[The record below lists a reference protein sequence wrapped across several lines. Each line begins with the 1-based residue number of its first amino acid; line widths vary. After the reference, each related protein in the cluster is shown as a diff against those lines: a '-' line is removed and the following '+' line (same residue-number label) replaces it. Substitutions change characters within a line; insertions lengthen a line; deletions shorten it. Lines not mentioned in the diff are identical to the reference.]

1 MSAYRLGVVVSEAVE
16 RLVNLALY
24 LASSRSARS
33 AHECRAAGLGY
44 PEDQDDTTFNRMFER
59 DKDALRSAGLVIDVV
74 EADNSDAYRIDADAT
89 FARLIELDSGER
101 ASLKAVATA
110 FIEDPGFPFGHELR
124 SAMAKLGT
132 IGEGGPLATAELAHA
147 ASASQGL
154 DARAFAEAV
163 QARKRVAFTYTNA
176 AGEEKRREVDPY
188 GVFFREGSWY
198 LVGRD
203 HTVDEVRTFSI
214 ARARE
219 IDVNPARP
227 RTPDFERP
235 EDFDV
240 RRAELLPFQFG
251 SRTFTARIRFIP
263 DMAWRADR
271 LARGRGELQTLPDG
285 SVIWTIE
292 AADVNRLASWIVDHG
307 PGVLA
312 VEPPDLVSRILGGL
326 RAVVDVHG

>member
-1 MSAYRLGVVVSEAVE
+1 MSEAVE

-24 LASSRSARS
+24 LASSRTARS

-44 PEDQDDTTFNRMFER
+44 PEDQDDATFDRMFER

-74 EADNSDAYRIDADAT
+74 ETDGVDAYRIDADAT
-89 FARLIELDSGER
+89 FARLIELDSEER
-101 ASLKAVATA
+101 ASLKAVAAA
-110 FIEDPGFPFGHELR
+110 FIEDPGFPFGQELR

-132 IGEGGPLATAELAHA
+132 IGDGGPVAAAELVHA
-147 ASASQGL
+147 GSPSQGL
-154 DARAFAEAV
+154 DAHAFAEAV
-163 QARKRVAFTYTNA
+163 QARKRVTFTYTNA

-188 GVFFREGSWY
+188 GVFFRDGSWY

-203 HTVDEVRTFSI
+203 RAVDEVRTFSI
-214 ARARE
+214 ARARD
-219 IDVNPARP
+219 IDVNTARP

-235 EDFDV
+235 DGFDV
-240 RRAELLPFQFG
+240 RQAEVLPFQIGPRPF
-251 SRTFTARIRFIP
+251 SARIRFLP
-263 DMAWRADR
+263 DMAWRAER

-285 SVIWTIE
+285 SVVWTIE
-292 AADVNRLASWIVDHG
+292 AADVDRLASWLVEHG

-312 VEPPDLVSRILGGL
+312 VEPPDLVERLLTGL

>member
-1 MSAYRLGVVVSEAVE
+1 MSEAVE

-44 PEDQDDTTFNRMFER
+44 PEDQDDATFNRMFER

-74 EADNSDAYRIDADAT
+74 ETDGFDAYHIDPDAT
-89 FARLIELDSGER
+89 FARLIELDPGER

-110 FIEDPGFPFGHELR
+110 FIEDPGFPFGQELR

-132 IGEGGPLATAELAHA
+132 IGEGGPVAAAELAHA
-147 ASASQGL
+147 GSPSQGL

-163 QARKRVAFTYTNA
+163 QARKRVTFTYTNA

-188 GVFFREGSWY
+188 GVFFRDGSWY

-203 HTVDEVRTFSI
+203 RAVDEVRTFSI
-214 ARARE
+214 ARARD
-219 IDVNPARP
+219 IDVNTARP

-235 EDFDV
+235 DGFDV
-240 RRAELLPFQFG
+240 RQAEVLPFQIG
-251 SRTFTARIRFIP
+251 ARPFSAMIRFIP
-263 DMAWRADR
+263 DMAWRAER

-292 AADVNRLASWIVDHG
+292 AADVDRLASWIVDHG

-312 VEPPDLVSRILGGL
+312 VEPPDLIGRLLAGL
-326 RAVVDVHG
+326 RAVVDAHG

>member
-1 MSAYRLGVVVSEAVE
+1 MSEAVE

-24 LASSRSARS
+24 LASSRTARS

-44 PEDQDDTTFNRMFER
+44 PEDQDDATFNRMFER

-74 EADNSDAYRIDADAT
+74 ETDGVDAYRIDPDAT
-89 FARLIELDSGER
+89 FARLIELDSEER
-101 ASLKAVATA
+101 ASLKAVAAA
-110 FIEDPGFPFGHELR
+110 FIEDPGFPFGQELR

-132 IGEGGPLATAELAHA
+132 IGEGGPVAAAELAHA
-147 ASASQGL
+147 GSPSQGL

-188 GVFFREGSWY
+188 GVFFRDGSWY

-203 HTVDEVRTFSI
+203 RAVDEVRTFSI
-214 ARARE
+214 ARTRD
-219 IDVNPARP
+219 IDVNTARP

-235 EDFDV
+235 DGFDV
-240 RRAELLPFQFG
+240 RQAEVLPFQIGLRPF
-251 SRTFTARIRFIP
+251 SARIRFIP

-285 SVIWTIE
+285 SVVWTIE
-292 AADVNRLASWIVDHG
+292 AADVDRLASWIVEQG

-312 VEPPDLVSRILGGL
+312 VEPPDLVERLLAGL
-326 RAVVDVHG
+326 KAVVDVHG

>member
-1 MSAYRLGVVVSEAVE
+1 MSGCRLGVVVSEAVE

-44 PEDQDDTTFNRMFER
+44 PEDQDDATFNRMFER

-74 EADNSDAYRIDADAT
+74 EADGFDAYHIDSEAT
-89 FARLIELDSGER
+89 FAQLIEFDTSER
-101 ASLKAVATA
+101 ASLKAVSAA
-110 FIEDPGFPFGHELR
+110 FIEDPGFPFGQELR
-124 SAMAKLGT
+124 SAMAKLGSV
-132 IGEGGPLATAELAHA
+132 GEGGPLASAELAHA
-147 ASASQGL
+147 ASPSQGL

-163 QARKRVAFTYTNA
+163 QARKRVSFDYTNA
-176 AGEEKRREVDPY
+176 AGEKKHREVDPY

-203 HTVDEVRTFSI
+203 HAADEVRTFSI
-214 ARARE
+214 ERAQD

-235 EDFDV
+235 EGFDV
-240 RRAELLPFQFG
+240 RQAEVLPFQIG
-251 SRTFTARIRFIP
+251 SLSFTARIRFIP

-271 LARGRGELQTLPDG
+271 LARGRGELETLPDG
-285 SVIWTIE
+285 SVIWSVE
-292 AADVNRLASWIVDHG
+292 AADIDRLASWIVDHG
-307 PGVLA
+307 PGILA
-312 VEPPDLVSRILGGL
+312 VEPAELVTRIQSGL
-326 RAVVDVHG
+326 RAVVAVHG

>member
-1 MSAYRLGVVVSEAVE
+1 VSETVE

-24 LASSRSARS
+24 LASSRSART
-33 AHECRAAGLGY
+33 ANECREAGLGY
-44 PEDQDDTTFNRMFER
+44 PEGQDDAAFNRMFER
-59 DKDALRSAGLVIDVV
+59 DKDALRAAGLVIDVV
-74 EADNSDAYRIDADAT
+74 ETGGFDAYRIDPDAT
-89 FARLIELDSGER
+89 FARPIELDPAER
-101 ASLKAVATA
+101 VSLKAVATA
-110 FIEDPGFPFGHELR
+110 FIEDPGFPFGQELR

-132 IGEGGPLATAELAHA
+132 TGEGGPVAAAELVHT
-147 ASASQGL
+147 ASPSQGL

-163 QARKRVAFTYTNA
+163 QTRKRVTFTYTNA

-188 GVFFREGSWY
+188 GVFFRDGSWY

-203 HTVDEVRTFSI
+203 HTVGEVRTFSI

-235 EDFDV
+235 ADFDV
-240 RRAELLPFQFG
+240 RSAELLPFQIG
-251 SRTFTARIRFIP
+251 SRAFTARIRFIP

-271 LARGRGELQTLPDG
+271 LARGRGELRTLPDG
-285 SVIWTIE
+285 SVIWTVE
-292 AADVNRLASWIVDHG
+292 AADVDRLASWVVDHG

-312 VEPPDLVSRILGGL
+312 VEPPDLVDHLLTGL
-326 RAVVDVHG
+326 RAVVELHG